1 MDTPDVRE
9 LIREEIPKVLQE
21 DTTTQALIVQLA
33 RPAFADKAETNSRF
47 DRLLEELQ
55 RDREEQSRKWDEQSR
70 KWDEQNRKW
79 DENQRILNEML
90 QEIRRVDRRID
101 TTIGALGARW
111 GRESERAF
119 RDALRAIL
127 EESFDVQVINVTEFD
142 DEGEVHGRPDQVE
155 LDLIIKNGVLIICEI
170 KSSMSKA
177 DMYTFARA
185 VTFYEKR
192 HQRQAQRRIVI
203 SPMIDPRAARVAR
216 TLGIETYSFPEDAP
230 IAQSG

>member
-1 MDTPDVRE
+1 MDSSDVRE
-9 LIREEIPKVLQE
+9 LIREELPRALQE
-21 DTTTQALIVQLA
+21 DLTTQQLIVRLA
-33 RPAFADKAETNSRF
+33 RPAFADRAETNSRF

-55 RDREEQSRKWDEQSR
+55 RDREEQNRKWE
-70 KWDEQNRKW
+70 EQNRKW
-79 DENQRILNEML
+79 EENQRILNEML
-90 QEIRRVDRRID
+90 QEIRRVDRKID
-101 TTIGALGARW
+101 TRIGALDARW

-127 EESFDVQVINVTEFD
+127 EESFGVQVISVTEFD

-155 LDLIIKNGVLIICEI
+155 LDLIIRDGMLIICEI

-185 VTFYEKR
+185 VSFYEKR

-203 SPMIDPRAARVAR
+203 SPMIDQRAARVAR
-216 TLGIETYSFPEDAP
+216 ELGIEAYSFPEDVP
-230 IAQSG
+230 IEQDA

>member
-1 MDTPDVRE
+1 MDTPDVCE

-21 DTTTQALIVQLA
+21 DATTQALIVRLA

-47 DRLLEELQ
+47 DRPLEELQ
-55 RDREEQSRKWDEQSR
+55 RDREEQSRKWDEQNHR
-70 KWDEQNRKW
+70 WEEQNRKW
-79 DENQRILNEML
+79 DESQRLLNEML

-119 RDALRAIL
+119 RDAQRAIL
-127 EESFDVQVINVTEFD
+127 EESFGAPVINVTEFD
-142 DEGEVHGRPDQVE
+142 DAGEVDGRPDQVG
-155 LDLIIKNGVLIICEI
+155 LDLIIKSGMLIICEI

-203 SPMIDPRAARVAR
+203 SPMIDQRAARVASA
-216 TLGIETYSFPEDAP
+216 LGIEIYSFPKNVPTE
-230 IAQSG
+230 QNG